1 MGFNVDSRFY
11 SGFSSEKPLF
21 GVDVVETGDKIFIN
35 NLYFIIIFVY
45 NIYTKFD
52 NVPNFIFQCKKNKIR
67 NSKISLLFLEYQK
80 TKQGISNSC
89 FLKFVF

>member
-1 MGFNVDSRFY
+1 MDSRFY
-11 SGFSSEKPLF
+11 SGFSSKKPLF

-52 NVPNFIFQCKKNKIR
+52 NVPNFIFQCKKTKLGIQRLVFRFWNIKKQNKVSQIH
-67 NSKISLLFLEYQK
+67 
-80 TKQGISNSC
+80 
-89 FLKFVF
+89 VF